1 MIDKETAI
9 FRWADREG
17 LLLKHK
23 TLRAS
28 EILEPYGKV
37 CVPSTRSSWG
47 WDIVDKPA
55 EIDTAV
61 PLQLFSKKMLTAQ
74 RLFD

>member
-1 MIDKETAI
+1 MIEKETAV

-23 TLRAS
+23 DLRAS
-28 EILEPYGKV
+28 EILELYGKT
-37 CVPSTRSSWG
+37 CVPSSSSWG

-55 EIDTAV
+55 EIDPAV
-61 PLQLFSKKMLTAQ
+61 PLQLFSKKLLTAQ